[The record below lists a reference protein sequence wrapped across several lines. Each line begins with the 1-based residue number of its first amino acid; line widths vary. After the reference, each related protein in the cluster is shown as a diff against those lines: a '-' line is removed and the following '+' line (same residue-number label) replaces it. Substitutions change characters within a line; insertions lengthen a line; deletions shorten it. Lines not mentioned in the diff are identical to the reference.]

1 VLVTY
6 ELTATADTTPW
17 MIKFPNGTTTPA
29 RIMSVSGDSIV
40 LDAGPYAS
48 VLRKGVQVTTHSV
61 AHLMDGKMMGTFVAH
76 YANAGADSVLRG
88 RIEGT
93 KKP

>member
-1 VLVTY
+1 MQIQCASNLRQWSAAALMY
-6 ELTATADTTPW
+6 AQQE
-17 MIKFPNGTTTPA
+17 NGWLP
-29 RIMSVSGDSIV
+29 RRGQ
-40 LDAGPYAS
+40 
-48 VLRKGVQVTTHSV
+48 GVQVTTHSV